1 MNMRAQDYQKI
12 FEVSLNEVYIFS
24 AETLRFIEVNRGARE
39 NLGYSMAELEG
50 LTPLHIKPLY
60 TQEDFAQVIAPLYS
74 GEQEKIV
81 FETVHQ
87 RKDRTEYPVEVH
99 LQLSNLGNQRVFVAV
114 ILDITQRRSIEA
126 ELAQRVQELHASNLE
141 LEQFAYVASHDLK
154 EPLRTITSYLQLL
167 EQAYGSSLGKDAAEY
182 IEFAVNGAKRMAT
195 AVDDLLQYSRVQRQ
209 KMAFR
214 LVDMNAI
221 LRRVQDALHLTIE
234 ENQAQLTAD
243 PLPTVPASEAQLV
256 QLLQNLISNALKFR
270 GADPPRIHV
279 TAEPWDGYW
288 KFSVSDNG
296 IGISEEYHQRIFIM
310 FQRLHTREEY
320 PGTGI
325 GLAICKKIVEV
336 HGGKMGVQSQVNS
349 GTTFWFTIPAIR
361 RSHLE

>member
-1 MNMRAQDYQKI
+1 MKAQDYQKI
-12 FEVSLNEVYIFS
+12 FEVSLNEIYIFS

-50 LTPLHIKPLY
+50 LTPLQLKPMY
-60 TQEDFAQVIAPLYS
+60 TQESFNQLIAPLYS
-74 GEQEKIV
+74 GEREKIV
-81 FETVHQ
+81 FETVHL

-114 ILDITQRRSIEA
+114 ILDITQRRRIEG
-126 ELAQRVQELHASNLE
+126 ELARRVEELHASNLE

-154 EPLRTITSYLQLL
+154 EPLRTVTSYLQLL
-167 EQAYGSSLGKDAAEY
+167 AQHYGSSLDEDAADY
-182 IEFAVNGAKRMAT
+182 IGFAVDGAKRMAV

-209 KMAFR
+209 KVTFR
-214 LVDMNAI
+214 PVNMNEIA
-221 LRRVQDALHLTIE
+221 RRVQGALHLMIE
-234 ENQAQLTAD
+234 ESHAKITTD
-243 PLPTVPASEAQLV
+243 PLPTVFGNEAQMT

-270 GADPPRIHV
+270 RADPLKIRL
-279 TAEPWDGYW
+279 TAEQLDEYW
-288 KFSVSDNG
+288 KFSVTDNG

-310 FQRLHTREEY
+310 FQRLHTRQEY

-325 GLAICKKIVEV
+325 GLAICKKIVDI
-336 HGGKMGVQSQVNS
+336 HGGKIGVQSKVGS

-361 RSHLE
+361 RSHPG